1 MARKKPGRSSEP
13 AGDRARGRELALL
26 AMCHLESYALEE
38 REEAIEVFWRDLP
51 GSDEV
56 QEFKDWRERPKVREF
71 AKQLLLH
78 ILRDWSEVD
87 AAIEET
93 SKAWRIARMDRV
105 DRNVLRLTFIE
116 LQTYPDT
123 PKGVILAESVRLA
136 SRYGSERSAAFVN
149 GLAESLSRRLRPPN

>member
-13 AGDRARGRELALL
+13 TGNRARGRELALL
-26 AMCHLESYALEE
+26 ALCHLESYAYDE
-38 REEAIEVFWRDLP
+38 RDQAIELFWRDLP

-56 QEFKDWRERPKVREF
+56 KEFNDWGQKPKVLEF
-71 AKQLLLH
+71 AKQLLEH
-78 ILRDWSEVD
+78 ILRDWSGFDE
-87 AAIEET
+87 AIEKT

-105 DRNVLRLTFIE
+105 DRNVLRLTAVE
-116 LQTYPDT
+116 LQAYPDT

-149 GLAESLSRRLRPPN
+149 GLAESLSRRLRPSN